1 MLKNTTVGLDRAWY
15 TWSSR
20 PAEMVFLP
28 LGVRVTPVGFSGH
41 LRRATTFEPGPGVAL
56 GAHTTDGAF
65 SDLTL
70 EHGGTTLD
78 WRWRKVDPFRVL
90 GSWTTR
96 ATGEWGLRFW
106 INLALSAEGGETV
119 SLVDGAAL
127 VKVGT
132 RYLALAANFPA
143 VQVTGHATIDAL
155 VQDYETNGYF
165 ALATRATSAPV
176 LVLRYNLEMMRDAR
190 FAAVV
195 SDDAAAAIRE
205 AKALAMAGDA
215 QVAIPLQHQGQHAG
229 SLDAIRDV
237 IAWNTVYDE
246 INARPYT
253 CISRNWN
260 QAKFG
265 GFGVW
270 LDDQFYHALGAGL
283 FDAGLARDNI
293 AVALGNA
300 TPQGNLACLVTA
312 NDAWI
317 DRTQIPVGAFVTR
330 LLYLRSGDRSL
341 VETAYAALKRNHDW
355 WWATRDPLGSGLFS
369 YGSSDIGEALYVGTP
384 FGARNESSMDNS
396 PIHDEADFDPV
407 TRTLTTQDVG
417 LNSLI
422 AFDAECLAELARI
435 IGRAEES
442 EAIAARGASLR
453 DTIRTQLWDPER
465 KIFANRLRDGRF
477 VKSVGPTSFYP
488 LIAGAA
494 DTEQLGHLLTHL
506 ADPETFAGAFPL
518 PSVSRDDP
526 AFNDNSYWRGRIWP
540 PLNFLVWH
548 GLRRY
553 GREAEADKLA
563 SESVRLFMQSW
574 DPRRLCPEN
583 YNADT
588 GEALDQPDTDGF
600 YGWGIL
606 MPMMGVAAISD
617 VTPWA
622 GFEIVNGPEDA
633 ALTGI
638 ATPIGLVDIRR
649 DGGVIHLERAGRAL
663 LATNVPG
670 RITQLR
676 LDGDVVS
683 LELPG
688 EIPSGSWI
696 RLTAAEGGRAIVLA
710 RFGSDTLIFD
720 ADGHAT
726 LPAGSAQERRRL
738 IVLVSAPEKDRA
750 H

>member
-1 MLKNTTVGLDRAWY
+1 
-15 TWSSR
+15 
-20 PAEMVFLP
+20 
-28 LGVRVTPVGFSGH
+28 
-41 LRRATTFEPGPGVAL
+41 
-56 GAHTTDGAF
+56 
-65 SDLTL
+65 
-70 EHGGTTLD
+70 
-78 WRWRKVDPFRVL
+78 
-90 GSWTTR
+90 
-96 ATGEWGLRFW
+96 
-106 INLALSAEGGETV
+106 
-119 SLVDGAAL
+119 
-127 VKVGT
+127 
-132 RYLALAANFPA
+132 
-143 VQVTGHATIDAL
+143 
-155 VQDYETNGYF
+155 
-165 ALATRATSAPV
+165 
-176 LVLRYNLEMMRDAR
+176 MMRDAR

-195 SDDAAAAIRE
+195 SDDAATAIRE
-205 AKALAMAGDA
+205 AKALAAVPDAGP
-215 QVAIPLQHQGQHAG
+215 IPAQHQGQNAG
-229 SLDAIRDV
+229 ALDAIRDV

-283 FDAGLARDNI
+283 FDAGLARENI

-317 DRTQIPVGAFVTR
+317 DRTQIPVGSFVTR
-330 LLYLRSGDRSL
+330 LLYMRSGDRSL
-341 VETAYAALKRNHDW
+341 VEAAYAALKRNHDW
-355 WWATRDPLGSGLFS
+355 WFATRDPLGSGLFS

-396 PIHDEADFDPV
+396 PIHDEATFDPV

-422 AFDAECLAELARI
+422 AFDAECLAALARI
-435 IGRAEES
+435 IGRDDEAD
-442 EAIAARGASLR
+442 AIAARGERLR
-453 DTIRTQLWDPER
+453 DAIRTRLWDPAR

-488 LIAGAA
+488 LIAGAVDA
-494 DTEQLGHLLTHL
+494 EQLPHLLAHL
-506 ADPETFAGAFPL
+506 ANPTTFAGAFPL

-526 AFNDNSYWRGRIWP
+526 AFHDNSYWRGRIWP

-563 SESVRLFMQSW
+563 TESFRLFMQSW
-574 DPRRLCPEN
+574 EPRRLCPEN
-583 YNADT
+583 YNGDT

-617 VTPWA
+617 VTPWG
-622 GFEIVNGPEDA
+622 GFEIVNGPDKA
-633 ALTGI
+633 ALQAV
-638 ATPIGLVDIRR
+638 ATPAGIVDIVR
-649 DGGVIHLERAGRAL
+649 DGGVIRIERGTHAL

-670 RITQLR
+670 RITHLK
-676 LDGDVVS
+676 LDDDVAS
-683 LELPG
+683 LELPAD
-688 EIPSGSWI
+688 IPSGSWI
-696 RLTAAEGGRAIVLA
+696 SLAAASGGRTILA
-710 RFGSDTLIFD
+710 ARLGARDLAFD
-720 ADGHAT
+720 ADGRAD
-726 LPAGSAQERRRL
+726 LPPSSGHDADTGPQRL
-738 IVLVSAPEKDRA
+738 VLLTASGR
-750 H
+750 